1 VSASGLL
8 VAGTSSD
15 AGKSL
20 VVTGLCRALARR
32 GVAVAPFKAQNM
44 SNNSAVCADGAEIG
58 RAQYLQA
65 QAARVEPESAMNPV
79 LLKPGS
85 DRRSHVVLRGR
96 PAGTLEAG
104 EYATGR
110 THLAQ
115 AAYAAYEEL
124 AGRFDLVVCEG
135 AGSPAEINLRAGD
148 YVNLG
153 LARRFDLPVVVVGDI
168 DRGGVFAALYGTV
181 ALLASE
187 DRATIRSF
195 LVNKFRG
202 DPAVLQPGLDELTR
216 RTGVPF
222 VGVFPWLTGVWL
234 DAEDTLEVGAWRR
247 SPPSPSASDRSPSS
261 SDRSLSSSD
270 RSRSLS
276 SSDRSRSLSLSK
288 GRLRVAVVRLPR
300 VSNLTDVEA
309 LAAEPGVDV
318 LVTTNP
324 DVVDGADLVVLPG
337 TRATVS
343 DLAWLRSTGIAA
355 AVAARDER
363 SAPVLGVCGGYQ
375 MLAATI
381 CDPDEPGST
390 TVAGLGLLPTR
401 VDVAPAK
408 VLGRPVGSW
417 AGHRVEAYEIHHGV
431 AFPTAAAEPFL
442 DGFRRGQVWG
452 TMWHGSLENDAF
464 RRAWLAGV
472 AAAAG
477 SDWRP
482 EPDAPA
488 YGARREAMIETLA
501 DAVDAH
507 IDLDVLLA
515 GTRVALGARR

>member
-1 VSASGLL
+1 MNASGLL

-65 QAARVEPESAMNPV
+65 QAARVQPESAMNPV

-110 THLAQ
+110 AHLA
-115 AAYAAYEEL
+115 AAAYEAYEDL

-153 LARRFDLPVVVVGDI
+153 LARRFDLPAVVVGDI
-168 DRGGVFAALYGTV
+168 DRGGVFAALYGTH
-181 ALLASE
+181 ALLAPE
-187 DRATIRSF
+187 DRAVVTSF

-202 DPAVLQPGLDELTR
+202 DPSVLAPGLAELTR

-222 VGVFPWLTGVWL
+222 AGVIPWLTGVWL
-234 DAEDTLEVGAWRR
+234 DAEDTLEVGVWRR
-247 SPPSPSASDRSPSS
+247 CGSHPG
-261 SDRSLSSSD
+261 SL
-270 RSRSLS
+270 
-276 SSDRSRSLSLSK
+276 K
-288 GRLRVAVVRLPR
+288 VAVVRLPR

-318 LVTTNP
+318 LVTTEP
-324 DVVDGADLVVLPG
+324 DVVDGADLAVLPG
-337 TRATVS
+337 SRATVS

-355 AVAARDER
+355 VVAER
-363 SAPVLGVCGGYQ
+363 AGRGAPVLGVCGGYQ
-375 MLAATI
+375 MLAETI
-381 CDPDEPGST
+381 ADPDEPGAASA
-390 TVAGLGLLPTR
+390 VPGLGLLPTR
-401 VDVAPAK
+401 VEVSPVK
-408 VLGRPVGSW
+408 VLGRPVGAW
-417 AGHRVEAYEIHHGV
+417 DGQRVEAYEIHHGV
-431 AFPTAAAEPFL
+431 ATATGDAEPFL
-442 DGFRRGQVWG
+442 DGFRRGEVWG
-452 TMWHGSLENDAF
+452 TMWHGSLENDGF

-472 AAAAG
+472 ASTAG
-477 SDWRP
+477 SNWTP
-482 EPDAPA
+482 EPGAPS

-507 IDLDVLLA
+507 VDLDLLLT
-515 GTRVALGARR
+515 GTRVTLGIDR